1 MEDRL
6 AVSRETRGV
15 SLFGLA
21 AIGAITAAWWT
32 LALWPSGAA
41 QPEWLAR
48 TRAACFGASRGG
60 FPDAGGWVLLAGE
73 PLGMAAM
80 LWLMYGGALRE
91 DVRWIRT
98 RPILRAVAAM
108 LVATIVLVVGGTG
121 VRAVRAWSSPPPST
135 RAIGRP
141 VSTTLVV
148 PTIALVDQNGRPVS
162 LSGLAMPVVVTFAYG
177 HCTTVCPVTVAALRE
192 ARRARR
198 SDRAIVVVTVDPWRD
213 TPDRLSAIAR
223 SWSLGTD
230 DFFLSGS
237 VDDVSRLLDALG
249 VGRRRNE
256 TNGEVDHA
264 ATAMLVRP
272 GGRVAWRIDGP
283 PAAFGALLTMN

>member
-1 MEDRL
+1 
-6 AVSRETRGV
+6 
-15 SLFGLA
+15 LA

-41 QPEWLAR
+41 QPEWLTR

-60 FPDAGGWVLLAGE
+60 LPDAGGWVLLVGE

-80 LWLMYGGALRE
+80 LWLMYGRALRE

-98 RPILRAVAAM
+98 RPVVRAVAGT
-108 LVATIVLVVGGTG
+108 LVVAIVLVVGGTG
-121 VRAVRAWSSPPPST
+121 VRAVRARSSPPPST
-135 RAIGRP
+135 RAIGQA
-141 VSTTLVV
+141 VSTTLIV
-148 PTIALVDQNGRPVS
+148 PTIALVDQNGRS
-162 LSGLAMPVVVTFAYG
+162 LSLADLARPVVVTFAYG
-177 HCTTVCPVTVAALRE
+177 HCTTVCPLAVAALRE

-223 SWSLGTD
+223 SWSLGAD

-272 GGRVAWRIDGP
+272 GGRVAWRIDAP